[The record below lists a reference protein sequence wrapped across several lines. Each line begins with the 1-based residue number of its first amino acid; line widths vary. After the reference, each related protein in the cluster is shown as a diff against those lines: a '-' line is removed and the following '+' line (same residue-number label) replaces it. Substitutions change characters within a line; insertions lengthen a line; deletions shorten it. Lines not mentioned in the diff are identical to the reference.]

1 LHPAISKDGKGLVMP
16 LADSLGTNIYVA
28 STADGKL
35 RQVTDFGQ
43 KRTFIV
49 RRISWSSDGKFVF
62 AAVGVGDADIVQMDG
77 LLQ

>member
-1 LHPAISKDGKGLVMP
+1 VISKDGKGLVMP
-16 LADSLGTNIYVA
+16 LADSLGTNIYAA

>member
-1 LHPAISKDGKGLVMP
+1 
-16 LADSLGTNIYVA
+16 
-28 STADGKL
+28 
-35 RQVTDFGQ
+35 
-43 KRTFIV
+43 V